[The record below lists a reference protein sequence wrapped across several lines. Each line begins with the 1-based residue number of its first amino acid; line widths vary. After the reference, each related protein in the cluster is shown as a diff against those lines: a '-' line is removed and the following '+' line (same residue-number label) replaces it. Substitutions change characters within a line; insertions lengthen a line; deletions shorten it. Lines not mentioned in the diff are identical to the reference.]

1 MDVGSRLTVFTD
13 KDPEN
18 KNVKLLILNSISKE
32 NILLKVLVTRLL
44 KKITNRLAEWHQGE
58 DLEEVTTIL
67 HHRPH

>member
-18 KNVKLLILNSISKE
+18 KNVKLLILNIITKE
-32 NILLKVLVTRLL
+32 NTLLMVYVTRLL
-44 KKITNRLAEWHQGE
+44 KKITNQFSGWHLVE

-67 HHRPH
+67 HHHPH

>member
-32 NILLKVLVTRLL
+32 NILLKVHVTRFL
-44 KKITNRLAEWHQGE
+44 KKITNRFAGWHLVE

-67 HHRPH
+67 HPHPH

>member
-32 NILLKVLVTRLL
+32 NPLSKVHVTRLI
-44 KKITNRLAEWHQGE
+44 KKITNRFAEWHLVE

>member
-18 KNVKLLILNSISKE
+18 KNVKLLILNIISKE
-32 NILLKVLVTRLL
+32 TTLLKVHVTHLL
-44 KKITNRLAEWHQGE
+44 KKITNRFAGWHLVE

-67 HHRPH
+67 HPHPH